1 MYQRERLFNRLGAF
15 AYKTFVEATRLCRSY
30 RHEYVEL
37 EHWLKVL
44 MDQQRGD
51 IPLLL
56 AHYDLNQEI
65 ISAQLDHIIQH
76 MPVTKVSVQDL
87 SSRLEAAVEG
97 GLVMSQLMGSPS
109 PIRTSHILLAL
120 LQDTQHQR
128 WLYRLC
134 GEFKKLPIP
143 QVAEEYEDLLRNS
156 VEYAEDVS
164 KGDALVTET
173 QSSSSTEAQAALNK
187 WCNDLTQQAQAGDID
202 PVIGRDAELR
212 QVVDIL
218 LRRRQNNPILVG
230 EAGVGK
236 TAVVEALAR
245 KLASGDV
252 PPLLKGARLLSLD
265 LGRMQAG
272 ASMRGEFESRLKSLI
287 DGISQSDTPIILFC
301 DEAHTLVG
309 AGGQAGTGDAVNLLK
324 PMLARGALRM
334 IAATT
339 WSEYKQF
346 IEPDAALTR
355 RFQRVLIGEPNE
367 SVAIDMLRAI
377 APHFAQHH
385 NVTIRD
391 GAIAAAVRLSLRNL
405 PSRQLPDKAISLL
418 DTACARVALSQH
430 AEPQAIEQL
439 SAQLDVLKTEHHY
452 LIREQQL
459 GANVELRLAEV
470 VTQIERSESE
480 LTALKIRD
488 YQEKQLVNEVIP
500 DAKSHDTLA
509 GHARWSELLALQ
521 EGTPLV
527 YPWVDEQSIAAVLSD
542 WTGIP
547 SGKMLQDDIENVLNL
562 EQRLGERIF
571 GQQHGIKEISQAIRI
586 ARAGIQ
592 SQDRPLGIF
601 LLAGSTGTGKTETAN
616 VLVETLYG
624 GAHNL
629 ITFNMSEFQEAH
641 TLSTLKGA
649 PPGYVGYGKGGKLTE
664 AVRRKPYSV
673 ILLDEFDKA
682 HPDIQDAF
690 YQVFDKGWMEDA
702 EGRLVSFRQCFI
714 LLTCNQGAEEIE
726 QAYLAES
733 DIKPAALK
741 PLVYDALLR
750 RFAPALLA
758 RVHIIPYIP
767 LDQAAL
773 AQIASYHLS
782 RLQQRLADEIGAGL
796 IIEGD
801 IPGWIASRVSS
812 HPNHGRAVEEL
823 LRQTILPVVGNEVLQ
838 RRHEAEPLKEIRLIV
853 EETELGIEFA

>member
-44 MDQQRGD
+44 MDQPHGD
-51 IPLLL
+51 FPMLL
-56 AHYDLNQEI
+56 AHYGLNQEI
-65 ISAQLDHIIQH
+65 ISTQLDHIIQH

-87 SSRLEAAVEG
+87 SSRLEAAVES
-97 GLVMSQLMGSPS
+97 GLVMSQLMGSLS

-134 GEFKKLPIP
+134 DEFKKLPIP
-143 QVAEEYEDLLRNS
+143 KIAEEYEDLLRNS
-156 VEYAEDVS
+156 IEYSDDVP
-164 KGDALVTET
+164 KGDALASET
-173 QSSSSTEAQAALNK
+173 QSSSSTETQAALNK

-202 PVIGRDAELR
+202 PVIGREAELR
-212 QVVDIL
+212 QVIDIL

-252 PPLLKGARLLSLD
+252 PSLLKGARLLSLD

-367 SVAIDMLRAI
+367 STAVNMLRAI

-391 GAIAAAVRLSLRNL
+391 SAIFAAVRLSLRNL

-430 AEPQAIEQL
+430 AEPQVIEQL

-459 GANVELRLAEV
+459 GATIEPRLTEVE
-470 VTQIERSESE
+470 TQIHTIESE
-480 LTALKIRD
+480 LTALKMRD
-488 YQEKQLVNEVIP
+488 YNEKQLVNEVIP
-500 DAKSHDTLA
+500 ESKNHGMMTD
-509 GHARWSELLALQ
+509 HARWPELLALQ

-547 SGKMLQDDIENVLNL
+547 SGKMLQDDIECVLNL

-571 GQQHGIKEISQAIRI
+571 GQQNVIKEISQAIRI

-629 ITFNMSEFQEAH
+629 ITFNMNEFQEAH

-682 HPDIQDAF
+682 HSDIQDAF

-733 DIKPAALK
+733 DIKPAVLK

-750 RFAPALLA
+750 CFAPALLA
-758 RVHIIPYIP
+758 RVNIIPYIP

-782 RLQQRLADEIGAGL
+782 RLQQRLWDEIGASL

-801 IPGWIASRVSS
+801 IPAWVATRVCS

-823 LRQTILPVVGNEVLQ
+823 LRQTILPIVGNEVLK
-838 RRHEAEPLKEIRLIV
+838 RRHEAEPLKEIRLLV
-853 EETELGIEFA
+853 EETELSIEFA